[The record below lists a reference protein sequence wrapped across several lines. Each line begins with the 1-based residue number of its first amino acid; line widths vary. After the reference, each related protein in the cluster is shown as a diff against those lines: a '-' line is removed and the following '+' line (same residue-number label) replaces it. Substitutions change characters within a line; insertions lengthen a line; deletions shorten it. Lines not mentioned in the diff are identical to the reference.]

1 MESLIDLIFKG
12 GPIMFALFLISILS
26 LFIIVLKIIHF
37 SKFTTSRMN
46 LINKTGKRINKNNLE
61 ETLLSLKIIPHPAA
75 RIMEATINSLNMTKN
90 DREAEIDRVALE
102 QLSDLKTWLK
112 PLELIATLSPL
123 LGLLGTVIGMIES
136 FANLEAAGSRVNPSI
151 LAGGIWEA
159 LLTTAFGLIVAIP
172 ALAAFTLF
180 ESKVEKIRLEMINA
194 STLVLTA
201 TIEFRGK

>member
-1 MESLIDLIFKG
+1 
-12 GPIMFALFLISILS
+12 
-26 LFIIVLKIIHF
+26 
-37 SKFTTSRMN
+37 MN

-194 STLVLTA
+194 STLVLTT

>member
-194 STLVLTA
+194 STLVLTT